1 MQRIQFYMI
10 VIQAV
15 SLIIMLFAIHVAN
28 LSLKEDNLE
37 MRRFHCFEVISLEA
51 LALVCASIYTIV
63 EFSEGY
69 LVMPILGVLEI
80 VAVSIAIYYM
90 VRSYIG
96 YGKTIALMKEVPN
109 VSKMSS

>member
-1 MQRIQFYMI
+1 MSRIQFYMI
-10 VIQAV
+10 VLQVV
-15 SLIIMLFAIHVAN
+15 SLSLMLSAVHVVK

-51 LALVCASIYTIV
+51 LAIAVSLIYTIV
-63 EFSEGY
+63 EFAEGY
-69 LVMPILGVLEI
+69 IVMPILGVLEI
-80 VAVSIAIYYM
+80 VAVSVGIYYM

-96 YGKTIALMKEVPN
+96 YGKTIELMKEVPN

>member
-1 MQRIQFYMI
+1 MTRIQFYMI
-10 VIQAV
+10 ALQVV
-15 SLIIMLFAIHVAN
+15 SLILLLCAVHVAN

-51 LALVCASIYTIV
+51 LAFVCASIYTIV
-63 EFSEGY
+63 EFSEGHI
-69 LVMPILGVLEI
+69 VMTILGVLEI
-80 VAVSIAIYYM
+80 VAVSIGIYYM
-90 VRSYIG
+90 VRAYIG

>member
-1 MQRIQFYMI
+1 MISIQ
-10 VIQAV
+10 VV

-28 LSLKEDNLE
+28 LSVKGDDLE

-51 LALVCASIYTIV
+51 LAIAVSLIYTIV
-63 EFSEGY
+63 EFAEGY
-69 LVMPILGVLEI
+69 IVMPILGVLEI
-80 VAVSIAIYYM
+80 VAVSVGIYYM

-96 YGKTIALMKEVPN
+96 YGKTIELMKEVPN

>member
-1 MQRIQFYMI
+1 MTKIQFYMI
-10 VIQAV
+10 VLQVV
-15 SLIIMLFAIHVAN
+15 SLILLLCAVYVAN

-37 MRRFHCFEVISLEA
+37 IRRFHCFEVISLEA
-51 LALVCASIYTIV
+51 LAIAVSSIYTIV
-63 EFSEGY
+63 EFAEGY
-69 LVMPILGVLEI
+69 IVMPILGVLEI
-80 VAVSIAIYYM
+80 VAVAIGIYYM

>member
-1 MQRIQFYMI
+1 MTRIQFYMI
-10 VIQAV
+10 ALQVV
-15 SLIIMLFAIHVAN
+15 SLILLFSAVHVAN
-28 LSLKEDNLE
+28 MSLKEDNLE

-51 LALVCASIYTIV
+51 LAIAFSAIYTIV

-69 LVMPILGVLEI
+69 IVMPILGVLEI
-80 VAVSIAIYYM
+80 VAVSIGIYYM
-90 VRSYIG
+90 VRAYIG